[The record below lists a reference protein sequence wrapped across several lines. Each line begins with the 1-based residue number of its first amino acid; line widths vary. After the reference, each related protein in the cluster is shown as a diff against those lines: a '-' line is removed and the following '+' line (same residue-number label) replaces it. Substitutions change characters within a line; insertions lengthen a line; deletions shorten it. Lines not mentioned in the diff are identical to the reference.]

1 MTQHLQITKART
13 LKEKPEVA
21 GIPFGSY
28 FTDHM
33 FSMDYSAEL
42 GWHNAAIVPYAPF
55 EISPSAQALHYG
67 QTVFEG
73 MKAYNVDG
81 DVTLFRPDEN
91 FKRLNRSLE
100 RMSMPKVDGEFAVRA
115 LGELLKLEQDW
126 VPDGEG
132 QALYVRPIV
141 FADEAYLGIRPAKS
155 YKMLIV
161 LSPVAGYY
169 GAQLNPT
176 SIFVEDNYVRAVRGG
191 VGEVKFAGNYAAS
204 LTAQQKANDLG
215 YEQVLWL
222 DGVHQEYV
230 EEVGS
235 MNIFFVIDGELV
247 TPELNGSILPGITRK
262 SLITLAAD
270 LGINVVEERIH
281 IDDVEKGI
289 KDGSI
294 TEVFGAGTA
303 AVVSPVGIMN
313 IHGTDYRINGNHIGE
328 VTQKLYDNLTGIQTC
343 RLEDKH
349 GWVHQVTSTVK

>member
-1 MTQHLQITKART
+1 MTQQLQITKART

-42 GWHNAAIVPYAPF
+42 GWHNASIVPYAPF

-81 DVTLFRPDEN
+81 EVILFRPDEN

-100 RMSMPKVDGEFAVRA
+100 RMSMPKVDGDFALRA
-115 LGELLKLEQDW
+115 LTELLKLEHDW

-155 YKMLIV
+155 YKMLIF

-176 SIFVEDNYVRAVRGG
+176 SIFVEDTYVRAVRGG
-191 VGEVKFAGNYAAS
+191 VGEAKFAGNYAAS

-235 MNIFFVIDGELV
+235 MNIFFVRNGDLV

-262 SLITLAAD
+262 SLITLAD
-270 LGINVVEERIH
+270 SLGINLVEERIH
-281 IDDVEKGI
+281 INDVEAGI

-313 IHGTDYRINGNHIGE
+313 IHGTDYRINGNEIGE

-343 RLEDKH
+343 KLEDKH
-349 GWVHQVTSTVK
+349 GWVYQVTSTVK

>member
-42 GWHNAAIVPYAPF
+42 GWHDASIIPYAPI
-55 EISPSAQALHYG
+55 EVSPSAQALHYG

-73 MKAYNVDG
+73 LKAYNVDG

-100 RMSMPKVDGEFAVRA
+100 RLSMPRIDEEFALRA
-115 LGELLKLEQDW
+115 LTELLKLEHDW

-132 QALYVRPIV
+132 QALYVRPLV
-141 FADEAYLGIRPAKS
+141 FANEPYLGVRPAKN

-176 SIFVEDNYVRAVRGG
+176 SIFVEDSYVRAVRGG
-191 VGEVKFAGNYAAS
+191 VGEVKFGGNYAAS
-204 LTAQQKANDLG
+204 LHAQQKAADLG

-235 MNIFFVIDGELV
+235 MNIFFVRNGELL

-262 SLITLAAD
+262 SLIELAS
-270 LGINVVEERIH
+270 GMGYTVNEERIH
-281 IDDVEKGI
+281 IKDIEEGI
-289 KDGSI
+289 KDGSV

-303 AVVSPVGIMN
+303 AVIAPVGIMN
-313 IHGTDYRINGNHIGE
+313 IHGTDYRINGNEIGE
-328 VTQKLYDNLTGIQTC
+328 VTQNLYDNLTGIQTC
-343 RLEDKH
+343 KLEDKY
-349 GWVHQVTSTVK
+349 GWVYQVTSTVK

>member
-1 MTQHLQITKART
+1 MTQQLQITKART

-42 GWHNAAIVPYAPF
+42 GWHDASIVPYAPF

-73 MKAYNVDG
+73 LKAYNVDG
-81 DVTLFRPDEN
+81 EVTLFRPDEN

-100 RMSMPKVDGEFAVRA
+100 RMSMPKVDGEFALRA
-115 LGELLKLEQDW
+115 LTELLKLEHDW

-141 FADEAYLGIRPAKS
+141 FADEPYLGIRPAKN

-191 VGEVKFAGNYAAS
+191 VGEAKFAGNYAAS

-235 MNIFFVIDGELV
+235 MNIFFVRNGELV

-262 SLITLAAD
+262 SLITLADD
-270 LGINVVEERIH
+270 LGLNLVEERLH
-281 IDDVEKGI
+281 IDDVEAGI

-303 AVVSPVGIMN
+303 AVIAPVGIMN
-313 IHGTDYRINGNHIGE
+313 IHGTDYRINGNEIGE
-328 VTQKLYDNLTGIQTC
+328 VTQKLYDHLTGIQTGK
-343 RLEDKH
+343 LEDKH
-349 GWVHQVTSTVK
+349 GWVYQVTSMVK

>member
-1 MTQHLQITKART
+1 MTQQLQIIKSQN

-33 FSMDYSAEL
+33 FIMDYTAEM
-42 GWHNAAIVPYAPF
+42 GWHNASIVPYAPF

-73 MKAYNVDG
+73 LKAYNVDG
-81 DVTLFRPDEN
+81 EVTLFRPDEN

-100 RMSMPKVDGEFAVRA
+100 RMSMPKIDEEFALSA
-115 LGELLKLEQDW
+115 LRELLKIEHDW
-126 VPDGEG
+126 VPDGEN
-132 QALYVRPIV
+132 QALYIRPFV
-141 FADEAYLGIRPAKS
+141 FADESYLGIRPAKS

-176 SIFVEDNYVRAVRGG
+176 SIYVEDHYVRAVRGG
-191 VGEVKFAGNYAAS
+191 VGEAKFAGNYAAS
-204 LTAQQKANDLG
+204 LTAQRKANDLG

-235 MNIFFVIDGELV
+235 MNIFFVRDGQLV
-247 TPELNGSILPGITRK
+247 TPELNGSILPGITRN
-262 SLITLAAD
+262 SLITLARD
-270 LGINVVEERIH
+270 LGYEVVEERIH
-281 IDDVEKGI
+281 INDVEKGLT
-289 KDGSI
+289 DGSI

-313 IHGTDYRINGNHIGE
+313 IHGKDYRVNNNEIGE
-328 VTQKLYDNLTGIQTC
+328 VTQQLYENLTGIQT
-343 RLEDKH
+343 RKLEDKH
-349 GWVHQVTSTVK
+349 GWVFEVTSTVK